1 MPQDLDAISCEIKQL
16 DDRLA
21 EVIDALTQERNDL
34 AETRAMVL
42 AADGLPVEQQSQLV
56 AIWGSQKLIARGRV
70 KRVQTRLGGF
80 GRMIG

>member
-1 MPQDLDAISCEIKQL
+1 MTQDLDSISCEIQQL

-21 EVIDALTQERNDL
+21 EVIDALTQERADL

-42 AADGLPVEQQSQLV
+42 AADGFSAEQQSKL
-56 AIWGSQKLIARGRV
+56 AAFWGTQKLIARDRV
-70 KRVQTRLGGF
+70 KLVKTRLGGF